1 MVRYVVK
8 RLLML
13 IPILLAVSFIVYFI
27 VDLAPADEVDVQY
40 GSELTVEEKDAIRE
54 ERGLNDPFIVRY
66 GRYLV
71 KMLQGD
77 LGVSSASGEPVFD
90 LYMEKVP
97 NTLSLTLVS
106 IVVSLLISIPL
117 GVLAALKQNSWID
130 ATCTVI
136 GLAGISLP
144 CFCTGLVLILL
155 FSHRLNWLPSFG
167 AEHWYSV
174 ILPAMTVGLQ
184 NTGLILRTTRSS
196 MLEVIRA
203 DYLRTARAK
212 GVSEKSVIMKH
223 ALKNAMIPILTVIGT
238 NMAVNIGGA
247 VVTETV
253 FAWPGVGRM
262 IINGIGQRDTNLVTG
277 FIIMTT
283 MISSVIIL
291 LVDIIYGFVDPRIK
305 ARYTK

>member
-1 MVRYVVK
+1 MIRYVFK

-40 GSELTVEEKDAIRE
+40 GSELSQEEKDLIRE

-66 GRYLV
+66 LRYMGN
-71 KMLQGD
+71 MLRGD
-77 LGVSSASGEPVFD
+77 LGTSSSSGDSVFA
-90 LYMEKVP
+90 LYMAKLP
-97 NTLSLTLVS
+97 NTLKLTF
-106 IVVSLLISIPL
+106 IGIIVSLVVAIPL
-117 GVLAALKQNSWID
+117 GVLAALKQNSWVD
-130 ATCTVI
+130 ALCTII

-144 CFCTGLVLILL
+144 CFCTGLVFILL
-155 FSHRLNWLPSFG
+155 FSHKLNWLPSFG

-174 ILPAMTVGLQ
+174 ILPALTLGLQ
-184 NTGLILRTTRSS
+184 NAGLILRTTRSS
-196 MLEVIRA
+196 MLEVIRQ

-212 GVSEKSVIMKH
+212 GVSERSVILRH
-223 ALKNAMIPILTVIGT
+223 ALKNALIPILTVIGT
-238 NMAVNIGGA
+238 NIAVNIGGA

-262 IINGIGQRDTNLVTG
+262 IINGIGQRDTALVTG

-283 MISSVIIL
+283 MISSCIIL
-291 LVDIIYGFVDPRIK
+291 AVDIIYGFVDPRIR
-305 ARYTK
+305 ARYAK